1 MTTYIL
7 SMRETGRGC
16 EQEDEAL
23 NRRRAMDRFL
33 SGVERRAYRIALI
46 AVRDA
51 DDALDIVQDAMIRL
65 ARSYAERPE
74 SEWTPLF
81 YRILQNRIRDH
92 YRHQSVRRRVF
103 SWLPWRDDEQDV
115 DHVARAPDPAAVLP
129 DRQIALDDA
138 MTALERAIQQLPDR
152 QQQAFL
158 LRTIECLDV
167 ASTAK
172 AMGCSDGSVKTH
184 FSRAV
189 RNLRATVGAHWEG
202 VDDGG

>member
-1 MTTYIL
+1 MTTDIL
-7 SMRETGRGC
+7 SMRVTGRGR

-33 SGVERRAYRIALI
+33 SDVERRAYRIALI
-46 AVRDA
+46 SVRDA

-65 ARSYAERPE
+65 ARSYAERSE
-74 SEWTPLF
+74 SEWKPLF

-92 YRHQSVRRRVF
+92 HRHESVRRRVF
-103 SWLPWRDDEQDV
+103 SWITRRDDDRDGDQI
-115 DHVARAPDPAAVLP
+115 ARAPDPAAVLP
-129 DRQIALDDA
+129 DRQAALDDA
-138 MTALERAIQQLPDR
+138 MTALERGIRKLPDR

-184 FSRAV
+184 YSRAV
-189 RNLRATVGAHWEG
+189 RSLRATLGSHWKG
-202 VDDGG
+202 VDDDG